1 MGEAGNGL
9 GDGVRASG
17 DSGMCPTDLRRKSD
31 LELFGTLPGD
41 VEPEPLGENPEHILM
56 LARNDNECIDI

>member
-1 MGEAGNGL
+1 
-9 GDGVRASG
+9 
-17 DSGMCPTDLRRKSD
+17 MCPTDLRRKSD

-56 LARNDNECIDI
+56 LAVIRSKECTLIQSKSPNVFSGIVG